1 MPWRTVSPVGLLF
14 RVSAVGS
21 KIQAMSDSAP
31 ATSSVPLSSTAE
43 SPSGTS
49 GEFTRTRTDHPA
61 PESRIAEILANPGF
75 GKHFTDHMV
84 VIDWS
89 EDAGWHDARVVPY
102 GPIALDP
109 ATSVLHYGQA
119 IFEGLKAYR
128 QPDGSIATFRPDK
141 NAERIR
147 SSARRMAMP
156 ELPEDLFLES
166 LRQLVEIDAAWV
178 PAAGGEESLYLRP
191 FIVSREIG
199 LGVQPASSY
208 SYYVIA
214 SPAGAYFKGGITP
227 VSVWLSTEYVRAA
240 PGGTGAA
247 KFAGNYA
254 ASLAA
259 QSYAEAQG
267 CDQVVWLDA
276 ANHTNVEEM
285 GGMNLA
291 FILDDG
297 TQTPELVTP
306 ELSGSLLPGVTR
318 DSLLTLAAEEG
329 LKVTERQFTVD
340 EWRETAASGVMTEAF
355 ACGTAAVITPVGTV
369 KDHNGEFQIN
379 GGTSGEFTMRLRE
392 KLTGLQRGTVQDSHD
407 WIHTLV
413 DQS

>member
-1 MPWRTVSPVGLLF
+1 
-14 RVSAVGS
+14 
-21 KIQAMSDSAP
+21 MSDSAP
-31 ATSSVPLSSTAE
+31 AKSSSTAF
-43 SPSGTS
+43 S
-49 GEFTRTRTDHPA
+49 RTLAEQPTPA
-61 PESRIAEILANPGF
+61 DRIAEILANPGF
-75 GKHFTDHMV
+75 GKYFTDHMV
-84 VIDWS
+84 VVDWS

-102 GPIALDP
+102 GPLSVDP

-166 LRQLVEIDAAWV
+166 LSQLVDVDSAWV
-178 PAAGGEESLYLRP
+178 PAAGGEEALYLRP
-191 FIVSREIG
+191 FMVSREVG
-199 LGVQPASSY
+199 LGVHPASSY

-214 SPAGAYFKGGITP
+214 SPAGAYFKGGVTP

-259 QSYAEAQG
+259 QSYAEQQG

-276 ANHTNVEEM
+276 ATHTNVEEM

-291 FILDDG
+291 FILQGSDG
-297 TQTPELVTP
+297 SAAELVTP

-318 DSLLTLAAEEG
+318 DSLLTLAADEG
-329 LKVTERQFTVD
+329 LTVTERRFTVD
-340 EWRETAASGVMTEAF
+340 EWRETAASGDMAEAF

-369 KDHNGEFQIN
+369 KDRTGEFQIN
-379 GGTSGEFTMRLRE
+379 GGESGEITMRLRE
-392 KLTGLQRGTVQDSHD
+392 RLTGIQRGTVEDSHG

-413 DQS
+413 ADAAR